1 MLEDSS
7 SEEPLYE
14 EKQVPIS
21 RDINSGVIM
30 NDLKKLGISDEK
42 LVDFDMPIDLY
53 TNLLTKKISMSEV
66 EEQQG
71 KLELLLDEL
80 SELNKNKLSK
90 KQIDVIN
97 ILNNYNNNREDYIA
111 MYLGDIKEPKKTK
124 KAGTGLKI
132 LTPSQMLKRLPI
144 ALAQI
149 KAGNNS
155 KSLLN
160 QIKQIAYFL
169 YRSKEI
175 TKKVYNNIIKSV
187 KV

>member
-21 RDINSGVIM
+21 RDINSGVIR
-30 NDLKKLGISDEK
+30 NELKKLGISDEK

-97 ILNNYNNNREDYIA
+97 ILNNYNNN
-111 MYLGDIKEPKKTK
+111 
-124 KAGTGLKI
+124 
-132 LTPSQMLKRLPI
+132 
-144 ALAQI
+144 
-149 KAGNNS
+149 
-155 KSLLN
+155 
-160 QIKQIAYFL
+160 
-169 YRSKEI
+169 
-175 TKKVYNNIIKSV
+175 
-187 KV
+187 